1 MIQVRV
7 LGGQSIHGGSNLVW
21 STSPRRGD
29 CRRPSERALLLHVLL
44 DVLPLENHDLVTL
57 VGLVTL
63 LPLTLCLTIGPC
75 LFELP
80 YVTRTDS
87 LPRSDP

>member
-1 MIQVRV
+1 
-7 LGGQSIHGGSNLVW
+7 
-21 STSPRRGD
+21 
-29 CRRPSERALLLHVLL
+29 
-44 DVLPLENHDLVTL
+44 